1 MPAAMPLATA
11 SPDAA
16 NARANAK
23 ALSAPPA
30 LGERLPTTA
39 TDGCQSDAA
48 SPATNS
54 ASGGAEMRRSSA
66 G

>member
-1 MPAAMPLATA
+1 MPLATA

-16 NARANAK
+16 KDRANAN

-30 LGERLPTTA
+30 LGARLPTTA
-39 TDGCQSDAA
+39 TEGCQSSAA

-54 ASGGAEMRRSSA
+54 ISGGEAMRRNSA